1 MNPRPEWEAHL
12 PVSVG
17 IHVRELTQFE
27 HHVYAEADR
36 VTVTVA
42 GTNNADVTLYLPR
55 AELGRLRDAL
65 SAIADEL
72 DAQRRAC
79 DVGMTNSAA

>member
-1 MNPRPEWEAHL
+1 MSPRPESEAHL
-12 PVSVG
+12 SVSVG
-17 IHVRELTQFE
+17 VHVRELTHVE
-27 HHVYAEADR
+27 HHVYPEADR
-36 VTVTVA
+36 VTVTVS

-55 AELGRLRDAL
+55 AELRRLRDAL